1 MNFQKPSKPSK
12 SVCFSKAAK
21 TQNEWKS
28 QTREKRPENA
38 LNQIA
43 ELPLKHQENVLN
55 PEISKQVETEMK
67 TESTKIPGKKWE
79 KRQNLGKVAFTAY
92 FKKTQK
98 RKNKKS
104 ESFPPISRNLGKINR
119 VNFGRGNFPQFQ
131 TQIAQKPEKN
141 RVRFTANF
149 KKKKNG

>member
-1 MNFQKPSKPSK
+1 MPSKPSK

-92 FKKTQK
+92 FKKTQN

-104 ESFPPISRNLGKINR
+104 ESFPPVSRNFGKIKLANLTEAI
-119 VNFGRGNFPQFQ
+119 FLKTKTQFHPK
-131 TQIAQKPEKN
+131 TPEKQSTIYSQ
-141 RVRFTANF
+141 F
-149 KKKKNG
+149 

>member
-1 MNFQKPSKPSK
+1 
-12 SVCFSKAAK
+12 
-21 TQNEWKS
+21 
-28 QTREKRPENA
+28 
-38 LNQIA
+38 
-43 ELPLKHQENVLN
+43 
-55 PEISKQVETEMK
+55 MK

-92 FKKTQK
+92 FKKTQN

-104 ESFPPISRNLGKINR
+104 ESFPPVSRNFGKKKLANLTEAIFLKTKP
-119 VNFGRGNFPQFQ
+119 NF
-131 TQIAQKPEKN
+131 TQKRQKN

>member
-1 MNFQKPSKPSK
+1 MPSKPSK

-28 QTREKRPENA
+28 QTWEKRPENA
-38 LNQIA
+38 LNKIA

-104 ESFPPISRNLGKINR
+104 ESFPPVSRKFGKWKLANLTEAIFLKTKT
-119 VNFGRGNFPQFQ
+119 QFHLK
-131 TQIAQKPEKN
+131 TPEKQSTIYSQ
-141 RVRFTANF
+141 F
-149 KKKKNG
+149 